1 MNHKDL
7 LEQTIINLLKEQDD
21 RGRAIETAVDINNIE
36 KTMYFESEL
45 QLFNKIYEIVK
56 PVESYVIDWNVD
68 FFGGKRAYVVFRS
81 TDNQGEFKVTFDTD
95 SGNILKIE
103 TTFSNQTVTSEF
115 LDLADKLINL
125 KR

>member
-7 LEQTIINLLKEQDD
+7 LEQTTINLLKEQDD
-21 RGRAIETAVDINNIE
+21 RGQAIETAVDINNIE

-103 TTFSNQTVTSEF
+103 TTFSNQTVTPKF
-115 LDLADKLINL
+115 LDLANKLINL
-125 KR
+125 QR

>member
-1 MNHKDL
+1 MNYKDL
-7 LEQTIINLLKEQDD
+7 LEQSTINLLKEQDD
-21 RGRAIETAVDINNIE
+21 RGQAIETAVDINNIE

-103 TTFSNQTVTSEF
+103 TTFSNQTVTPKF
-115 LDLADKLINL
+115 LDLANKLIHL
-125 KR
+125 QR

>member
-1 MNHKDL
+1 MNYKDL
-7 LEQTIINLLKEQDD
+7 LEQSTINLLKEQDD
-21 RGRAIETAVDINNIE
+21 RGQAIETAVDINNIE

-103 TTFSNQTVTSEF
+103 TTFSNQTVTPKF